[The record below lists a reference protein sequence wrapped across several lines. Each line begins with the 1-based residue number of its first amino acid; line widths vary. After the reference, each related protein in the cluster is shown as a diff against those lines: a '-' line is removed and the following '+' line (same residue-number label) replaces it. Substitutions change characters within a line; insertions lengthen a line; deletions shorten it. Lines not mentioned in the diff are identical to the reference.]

1 MRALLLVLAGAAA
14 AGAAWAGAGSFVSPP
29 RQIVQ
34 FGYLRSIVPRGAAY
48 ELSFDPA
55 LWLQGETANRAAQED
70 GAVKPGEGVPNDY
83 YILDPEHRLL
93 TYRLPRTA
101 PITVLVNT
109 SRGIASLKIPV
120 PELAQIVKG
129 RNPRRRAL
137 LDPGPKHV
145 LGYWLRTSVDTVRS
159 LDQQYQP

>member
-1 MRALLLVLAGAAA
+1 MRALLFAVAAA
-14 AGAAWAGAGSFVSPP
+14 ATAGAAWAGAGSFVSPP
-29 RQIVQ
+29 HQIVQ
-34 FGYLRSIVPRGAAY
+34 FGYLRSIVPGGSAY

-55 LWLQGETANRAAQED
+55 LWLQGETANRAAGED
-70 GAVKPGEGVPNDY
+70 GVVRPGESVPNDY
-83 YILDPEHRLL
+83 YILNPEHRLL

-101 PITVLVNT
+101 AATVLVNT
-109 SRGIASLKIPV
+109 SRGIVSLRIPV

-129 RNPRRRAL
+129 RNPRRRPL